1 MIFNET
7 SWTCCAFRLLLRA
20 TLMQPP
26 WNLMKS
32 LNFQPKTQ
40 RFSQGST
47 WVPRLYHKLEA
58 DGKGRKTIKAQ
69 HLWFRILEAQMETG
83 TPYMLYKDHCNRKS
97 NQQNLGIWAAYVAM
111 LVYWKAWRND
121 GFIVWKLFCSLFF
134 LVFLDW
140 NRTNWI
146 VIQFDEH
153 FFQLGLLNH
162 QLVTLSYYH
171 ALPHLDNW
179 KASFEEN
186 NSKKLCRI
194 DAERSAPWLQTVKM
208 MNMPCHVPSLP
219 RHHSLLQ
226 FVHGDHWVH
235 LSRWSCSLQLRE
247 VILSGEHQ
255 MQNEERL

>member
-140 NRTNWI
+140 NRTNCDPIWRAC
-146 VIQFDEH
+146 FST
-153 FFQLGLLNH
+153 GLA
-162 QLVTLSYYH
+162 QPPTGY
-171 ALPHLDNW
+171 
-179 KASFEEN
+179 
-186 NSKKLCRI
+186 I
-194 DAERSAPWLQTVKM
+194 I
-208 MNMPCHVPSLP
+208 
-219 RHHSLLQ
+219 LL
-226 FVHGDHWVH
+226 
-235 LSRWSCSLQLRE
+235 SCSPSFR
-247 VILSGEHQ
+247 
-255 MQNEERL
+255 